1 MKQSELRA
9 ELEAR
14 QEAVDAKLEAL
25 GTRLT
30 EEQLAWSPPDGG
42 WGVGQVFE
50 HLTVSAE
57 SYGAPFTRI
66 LEGERGS
73 AGAAGAAGANDATGA
88 NTDPEW
94 RPAFFGGL
102 LYRSLA
108 KEGNRLPAPKRY
120 KVGPVPRPGVVAAFL
135 AAERRMADFR
145 GRCAALDW
153 RRTRLASPALPLPL
167 IHYNLGD
174 AFRIL
179 VVHAERHAR
188 QVERVLA
195 RPGFPK

>member
-1 MKQSELRA
+1 MKQSELRT

-30 EEQLAWSPPDGG
+30 AEQLAWSPPEGG

-50 HLTVSAE
+50 HLTVAAE

-66 LEGERGS
+66 VERERES
-73 AGAAGAAGANDATGA
+73 AGAAAASGAY
-88 NTDPEW
+88 TDPEW
-94 RPAFFGGL
+94 RPAWFGGL

-120 KVGPVPRPGVVAAFL
+120 KVGPAPRPGVVAAFL
-135 AAERRMADFR
+135 ATERLMAEFR
-145 GRCAALDW
+145 DRCAALDW
-153 RRTRLASPALPLPL
+153 RKTRLASPALPLPL

-188 QVERVLA
+188 QIERVLA
-195 RPGFPK
+195 RSPFAG

>member
-14 QEAVDAKLEAL
+14 QEAIDAKLEAL
-25 GTRLT
+25 GAGLT
-30 EEQLAWSPPDGG
+30 AEQLAWSPPAGG

-50 HLTVSAE
+50 HLTLAAE
-57 SYGAPFTRI
+57 SYVAPFTEI
-66 LEGERGS
+66 VAQATPG
-73 AGAAGAAGANDATGA
+73 ATAAAGAHRAESDT
-88 NTDPEW
+88 EW

-120 KVGPVPRPGVVAAFL
+120 KAGPLPRPGVVAAFL
-135 AAERRMADFR
+135 ATERRMAGFR
-145 GRCAALDW
+145 TRCADLDW
-153 RRTRLASPALPLPL
+153 RRTRLISPALPLPL
-167 IHYNLGD
+167 IRYNLGD

-188 QVERVLA
+188 QIERILA
-195 RPGFPK
+195 RPELPK